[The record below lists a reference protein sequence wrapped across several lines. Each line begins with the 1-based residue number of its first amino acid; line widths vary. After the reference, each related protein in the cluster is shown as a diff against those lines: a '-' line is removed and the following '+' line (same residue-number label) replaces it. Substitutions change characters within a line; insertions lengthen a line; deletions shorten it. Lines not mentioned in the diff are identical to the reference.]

1 MGNANSIDIPGGGT
15 EGYHVLKVQ
24 ENSPGSKAGLEAFF
38 DFIIAINGTRFDQD
52 NETLRQVLNNSIG
65 KQVPMTVYSSK
76 TQSVRSV
83 HIVPNENWGGQGLL
97 GVSIRFCS
105 FEGANENVWHV
116 LEVHPSSP
124 AEIAGLRSFTD
135 YIIGADSV
143 LHENEDLF
151 ALIEAH
157 EARSLKLY
165 VYNSTD
171 DYCREVT
178 ITPHRDWGG
187 EGSLGCGIGYGYLH
201 RIPIRSPT
209 TIKSSHPQTH
219 YNNPLKSGASP
230 ILSNLSTTTNTINPV
245 SAPLITPQPVPQ
257 YSVPTQM
264 YPNLTTSNLQLTP
277 TSNIPPHSSAII
289 NNPVTTTNFVSP
301 AYTNPNME
309 PIQSTYSQT
318 STVNTV
324 YTTPSVAPP
333 TNMPS
338 ASTYFAAPP
347 MSHPNLYTTM
357 PPLNTQMNQTTLIF
371 DPNIAAQSAQQLLSN
386 SNTPVKTNMFSCWF
400 NKSGSYNVTTSIGSS
415 KPEKIYNGT
424 TEPVPDQNEE
434 LPDAVPK
441 TSGRSSDNDQET
453 FNIRRR
459 SGLAGQGANIDKE
472 DFSTKEIE
480 KHSKDK
486 LSENLIKEA
495 ISKNEFLNQVLEGK
509 RLQAVVDAM
518 YPREVAADEIIINEG
533 SVGTQL
539 YISASGSYEITIEGK
554 SIFKFED
561 NRVFG
566 ELAILYKA
574 KRQATIQ
581 ALTKGSIWVL
591 DQNVYQKL
599 TLKTEIEHRDE
610 LLAFL
615 EKVPKLNTVSKQV
628 LSRVTDLLKREF
640 YRTGEV
646 IVRQGDHGD
655 KFYIISAGNVTVT
668 KESEGEKAKMGR
680 GEFFGQLALLN
691 DDVRQATVTADPPG
705 VECFSLS
712 RAEFILHFGKVE
724 DIQNVSDEDKRMS
737 TGAVVNPYQDV
748 ELIDL
753 KIVATL
759 GIGGFGRVE
768 LVQHKEKKEFVFA
781 LKYLKKVDL
790 IQQEQQGHALNEK
803 NIQTSCN
810 SPFIV
815 HMYKTMKD
823 SKYLYFLME
832 ACLGGDLW
840 SLLQKQSRRRFD
852 ENAARFYA
860 ASVLEALAY
869 LHERDIVY
877 RDLKPE
883 NLLLDP
889 KGNLKL
895 TDFGFAKKLGSRG
908 RTYTFAGTPEY
919 IAPEIVLNRGHD
931 KAVDYWALGILIF
944 ELLVGRTPF
953 RSNDSSYMK
962 TYNLILRGIENVRFP
977 DTLPRKAEHLI
988 KRLCRTMPTE
998 RLGCQRESAQAIRDH
1013 RWFTGLDWEQLRSG
1027 NLKTPFKR
1035 TVKNKTDPQHFD
1047 TFPKDTDIPP
1057 DEVSGWDASF

>member
-83 HIVPNENWGGQGLL
+83 YIVPNENWGGQGLL

-277 TSNIPPHSSAII
+277 TSNIPPHSSAIF

-347 MSHPNLYTTM
+347 TSHPNLYTTM

-386 SNTPVKTNMFSCWF
+386 SNTPVS
-400 NKSGSYNVTTSIGSS
+400 
-415 KPEKIYNGT
+415 
-424 TEPVPDQNEE
+424 
-434 LPDAVPK
+434 
-441 TSGRSSDNDQET
+441 
-453 FNIRRR
+453 
-459 SGLAGQGANIDKE
+459 
-472 DFSTKEIE
+472 
-480 KHSKDK
+480 
-486 LSENLIKEA
+486 
-495 ISKNEFLNQVLEGK
+495 
-509 RLQAVVDAM
+509 
-518 YPREVAADEIIINEG
+518 
-533 SVGTQL
+533 
-539 YISASGSYEITIEGK
+539 
-554 SIFKFED
+554 
-561 NRVFG
+561 
-566 ELAILYKA
+566 
-574 KRQATIQ
+574 
-581 ALTKGSIWVL
+581 
-591 DQNVYQKL
+591 
-599 TLKTEIEHRDE
+599 
-610 LLAFL
+610 
-615 EKVPKLNTVSKQV
+615 
-628 LSRVTDLLKREF
+628 
-640 YRTGEV
+640 
-646 IVRQGDHGD
+646 
-655 KFYIISAGNVTVT
+655 
-668 KESEGEKAKMGR
+668 
-680 GEFFGQLALLN
+680 
-691 DDVRQATVTADPPG
+691 
-705 VECFSLS
+705 
-712 RAEFILHFGKVE
+712 
-724 DIQNVSDEDKRMS
+724 
-737 TGAVVNPYQDV
+737 
-748 ELIDL
+748 
-753 KIVATL
+753 
-759 GIGGFGRVE
+759 
-768 LVQHKEKKEFVFA
+768 
-781 LKYLKKVDL
+781 
-790 IQQEQQGHALNEK
+790 
-803 NIQTSCN
+803 
-810 SPFIV
+810 
-815 HMYKTMKD
+815 
-823 SKYLYFLME
+823 
-832 ACLGGDLW
+832 
-840 SLLQKQSRRRFD
+840 
-852 ENAARFYA
+852 
-860 ASVLEALAY
+860 
-869 LHERDIVY
+869 
-877 RDLKPE
+877 
-883 NLLLDP
+883 
-889 KGNLKL
+889 
-895 TDFGFAKKLGSRG
+895 
-908 RTYTFAGTPEY
+908 
-919 IAPEIVLNRGHD
+919 
-931 KAVDYWALGILIF
+931 
-944 ELLVGRTPF
+944 
-953 RSNDSSYMK
+953 
-962 TYNLILRGIENVRFP
+962 
-977 DTLPRKAEHLI
+977 
-988 KRLCRTMPTE
+988 
-998 RLGCQRESAQAIRDH
+998 
-1013 RWFTGLDWEQLRSG
+1013 
-1027 NLKTPFKR
+1027 
-1035 TVKNKTDPQHFD
+1035 
-1047 TFPKDTDIPP
+1047 
-1057 DEVSGWDASF
+1057 